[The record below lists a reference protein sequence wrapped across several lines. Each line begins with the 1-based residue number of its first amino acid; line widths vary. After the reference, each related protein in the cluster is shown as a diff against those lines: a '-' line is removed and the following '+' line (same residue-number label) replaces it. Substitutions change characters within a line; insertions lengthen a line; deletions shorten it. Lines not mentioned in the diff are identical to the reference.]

1 MTATTIRVSADVPA
15 PAESVFRRLSDLDA
29 HRHLA
34 SPGIEVLS
42 LDGRR
47 GARTG
52 GLVRL
57 NGPLGLRVTART
69 RVRSAEFPRLLSG
82 EAETP
87 DGTVA
92 SLAWHLEPQGAAT
105 NVAVVLTARP
115 RSARHRAMLAL
126 GGRVWLRRR
135 LATAIRR
142 LGRDATAVA
151 ADVGDV
157 ASVMA

>member
-57 NGPLGLRVTART
+57 NGPLGLRVMART
-69 RVRSAEFPRLLSG
+69 ASATRSSRACS
-82 EAETP
+82 
-87 DGTVA
+87 
-92 SLAWHLEPQGAAT
+92 AARR
-105 NVAVVLTARP
+105 RP
-115 RSARHRAMLAL
+115 RTAPSRASP
-126 GGRVWLRRR
+126 GISSRTGRRR
-135 LATAIRR
+135 T
-142 LGRDATAVA
+142 
-151 ADVGDV
+151 
-157 ASVMA
+157 SPSS